1 MRTIVLDGSS
11 WSAPLDFWDALR
23 EALGVVPGHGTG
35 FDAFEDSV
43 FYHPD
48 MLSVRPPFTV
58 IVQNPP
64 PVARSD
70 IAQMAE
76 GWAFQRQWRKENYG
90 DDVEALIV
98 ATPLARIGRT
108 RASAN

>member
-1 MRTIVLDGSS
+1 MQMINLDGSS
-11 WSAPLDFWDALR
+11 WTKPLDFWFALR

-35 FDAFEDSV
+35 FDAFEDSI

-58 IVQNPP
+58 LVHDAPTATRLE
-64 PVARSD
+64 V
-70 IAQMAE
+70 AQMAE
-76 GWAFQRQWRKENYG
+76 GWAFQRHWRKDNYG

-98 ATPLARIGRT
+98 AVP
-108 RASAN
+108 

>member
-11 WSAPLDFWDALR
+11 WSAPLDFWYALR

-48 MLSVRPPFTV
+48 MLCVRPPFTV

-64 PVARSD
+64 PIARSD
-70 IAQMAE
+70 IEQMAE

-98 ATPLARIGRT
+98 VTP
-108 RASAN
+108 